1 MIYDFG
7 IVGGGI
13 VGLATAMELL
23 RRRPGASVVLVEK
36 ESRLAAHQTGHNSGV
51 IHAGIYYPPGSF
63 KAELCRRG
71 AVATKEF
78 CSRHDVPVVTCGK
91 LLVAT
96 TPLEHDRMKALYDRS
111 VHNGIEVELLDAGE
125 LRRREPNITGLAAI
139 HVASTAIVDYREV
152 SKAMAREIE
161 QAGAEIHC
169 LPGAAWCEPG
179 ASVFEIHPVPR
190 KSDKDTAAPS
200 TRPQPRTSPSARTPV
215 VTRMLQ

>member
-161 QAGAEIHC
+161 QAGAEIV
-169 LPGAAWCEPG
+169 LGAAVDRIAE
-179 ASVFEIHPVPR
+179 HPETVSIGVGER
-190 KSDKDTAAPS
+190 RWEARRLVVCGGLQSD
-200 TRPQPRTSPSARTPV
+200 RLARLAGIDV
-215 VTRMLQ
+215 KALA